1 MVQYMSWATPFNPF
15 NVCDCEKTIPV
26 KANKE
31 RIKFADII
39 AILNQAQY

>member
-1 MVQYMSWATPFNPF
+1 MSWGKPFNPF
-15 NVCDCEKTIPV
+15 NVRDCEKTIPV

-39 AILNQAQY
+39 AVLSQAQY